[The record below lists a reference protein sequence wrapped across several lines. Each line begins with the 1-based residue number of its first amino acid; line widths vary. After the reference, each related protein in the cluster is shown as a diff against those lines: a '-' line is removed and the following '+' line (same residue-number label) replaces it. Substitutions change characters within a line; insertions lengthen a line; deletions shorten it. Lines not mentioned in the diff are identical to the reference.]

1 MTLYANNIDEVVAI
15 MDDILHTAMTEES
28 RLGYF
33 AALYRTVTIV
43 VRDECNM
50 GLFEDNERMR
60 RLDTIFANRYFA
72 AYDNYVKQIG
82 MPSDSWTASFEV
94 CQDDKLLI
102 LQHLLLGMHAHIAL
116 DLGIATAEIADGHL
130 SESLKRDFYRLN
142 HILTTLIDVVQK
154 EIAEASPLIRY
165 LDKWAWRADETIVS
179 YSIDVAR
186 DDALNFAE
194 HLINLPKSQWDG
206 AIRKR
211 DNAVANISRRVICY
225 TGFPFSL
232 VIWLI
237 NLRENKN
244 PRTVTEMMSNEKWQ
258 ATVAQRVEHLVE
270 EAVAQGLD
278 LGKRDTQVIQIPQEI
293 RE

>member
-1 MTLYANNIDEVVAI
+1 MTLYANNIDEVVTI
-15 MDDILHTAMTEES
+15 MDDILHTSMADES

-43 VRDECNM
+43 VRDECNL

-72 AYDNYVKQIG
+72 AYDSYHKQIG
-82 MPSDSWTASFEV
+82 MPSDAWNASFEV
-94 CQDDKLLI
+94 CQDNKLLI

-116 DLGIATAEIADGHL
+116 DLGIATAEIADGDL
-130 SESLKRDFYRLN
+130 SESLQRDFYRLN

-154 EIAEASPLIRY
+154 EIAEASPFIRY
-165 LDKWAWRADETIVS
+165 LDKWAWRADETFVS
-179 YSIDVAR
+179 YSIDIAR
-186 DDALNFAE
+186 DDALNFAQQ
-194 HLINLPKSQWDG
+194 LIQLPRSQWEG
-206 AIRKR
+206 AIRTR
-211 DNAVANISRRVICY
+211 DNAVANISRQIICY
-225 TGFPFSL
+225 TGFPFNIA
-232 VIWLI
+232 IWLI

-244 PRTVTEMMSNEKWQ
+244 PRSVTEMMSNEKWQ

-278 LGKRDTQVIQIPQEI
+278 LGKRDTQVMQIPQEI